1 MIPERGY
8 STRIVSLNR
17 ASSATNPGVKLGR
30 YCIANNIP
38 VTQIAE
44 HFGVSRQTIYN
55 WFAGVHAPSKDTC
68 ELIKDYLD
76 RAKA

>member
-1 MIPERGY
+1 
-8 STRIVSLNR
+8 V
-17 ASSATNPGVKLGR
+17 ADV
-30 YCIANNIP
+30 
-38 VTQIAE
+38 AE

-55 WFAGVHAPSKDTC
+55 WFAGIHAPSKDMC